1 MLCVKLLIPM
11 LKLLNI
17 SVFAGDKEII
27 NDFSYFFKKGKIY
40 ILMGPNGSG
49 KSTLAFSILGHPDY
63 KLAKTSK
70 IYFKNKNIT
79 NLKTYKRVQMG
90 LFMTFQ
96 NPETI
101 SGLSVYSFL
110 RAATEK
116 TISKENLYKKV
127 LEIAKVLQISEDLLF
142 NGLNESTSGGE
153 KKKLEILQSTILNK
167 DLNIFDEIDSGVDI
181 DSLKIIS
188 NLLKRYKNNKTY
200 IIITHYNRILQ
211 YIKPDKVLVLKNGR
225 LIKTG
230 NLKLLNKIEKKGFKN
245 I

>member
-1 MLCVKLLIPM
+1 M

-63 KLAKTSK
+63 KLGKTSK

-153 KKKLEILQSTILNK
+153 KKKLEILQSIILNK

-188 NLLKRYKNNKTY
+188 NLLMKHKNNKTY

>member
-63 KLAKTSK
+63 KLGKTSK

>member
-1 MLCVKLLIPM
+1 LLCVKLLIPM

-63 KLAKTSK
+63 KLGKTSK

-153 KKKLEILQSTILNK
+153 KKKLEILQSIILNK

-188 NLLKRYKNNKTY
+188 NLLMKHKNNKTY